1 MRPIIAVDFDGTL
14 CESRFPE
21 IGQPH
26 YELIDLLKRYRDG
39 VTLIL
44 WTCRVGDRLEEAV
57 RWCREKGLEFDYV
70 NENARESVE
79 RWGVDS
85 RKIHADLYYR
95 R

>member
-1 MRPIIAVDFDGTL
+1 M
-14 CESRFPE
+14 
-21 IGQPH
+21 
-26 YELIDLLKRYRDG
+26 
-39 VTLIL
+39 IL